1 MGAVERPR
9 RTLPRT
15 LALVGVALAF
25 ACEGRGADEAA
36 PKVGGRTAA
45 LPAARP
51 DATPSDP
58 APCRDHSGLDPAS
71 LPALPPTP
79 YTATFDEV
87 WRIVLTKH
95 FDPTLACLDWPALR
109 EEYGRRL
116 VDVREPAEA
125 YAVMNQLL
133 GRLGQSH
140 FRVVPPDDVL
150 HDDRPQG
157 PARAPLQ
164 VRWIDDA
171 AVVVDPAVGGVES
184 GVPRGSIVVAIDGRA
199 VAEIA
204 DHARAES
211 QRPSELAFAI
221 STAIARRLSGDE
233 GARHRLTLRVHPND
247 DAEVEREVPCT
258 SPVGEVV
265 SLGNLHNLPTTVEWR
280 MIPGTKIGYLAFNYW
295 MLPMMKRVEA
305 AMTEL
310 RAQGMTALILD
321 LRGNPG
327 GVGAMSVP
335 LARLLLRE
343 GGTLGTLRFRDF
355 VQEFKVAPNPSAFDG
370 EVVVLVDEGTASTS
384 EIFATGMR
392 DLGRVKIVGG
402 RPSAG
407 AALPSLIERLAGGAT
422 LQYVVGDYH
431 SSKGTV
437 AEGDGVVPDVVVP
450 EARDDFIAGRDPVL
464 DAAVAALSERS
475 P

>member
-9 RTLPRT
+9 SSLCLAIAG
-15 LALVGVALAF
+15 LALIF
-25 ACEGRGADEAA
+25 ACEGRKA
-36 PKVGGRTAA
+36 PDDPPT
-45 LPAARP
+45 
-51 DATPSDP
+51 P
-58 APCRDHSGLDPAS
+58 APIVDASPPVTPVEAPACRDHSGLDPAT

-95 FDPTLACLDWPALR
+95 FDPTLGCLDWPALR
-109 EEYGRRL
+109 EEYGRKL
-116 VDVREPAEA
+116 VDVDGPAAA

-133 GRLGQSH
+133 DRLGQSH

-150 HDDRPQG
+150 HDDGPQG

-171 AVVVDPAVGGVES
+171 AVVVDNGAPVETKPR
-184 GVPRGSIVVAIDGRA
+184 GRARVEVPRGSIVVAIDGRS

-204 DHARAES
+204 EHARAES
-211 QRPSELAFAI
+211 PRPSALALAI
-221 STAIARRLSGDE
+221 STAIDRRLSGDE
-233 GARHRLTLRVHPND
+233 GAVHRLTLRLPGG
-247 DAEVEREVPCT
+247 DAEVERQIACA

-265 SLGNLHNLPTTVEWR
+265 SLGNLHNLATTVEWR

-310 RAQGMTALILD
+310 REQGMTGLILD

-343 GGTLGTLRFRDF
+343 GGSLGTLRFRDF
-355 VQEFKVAPNPSAFDG
+355 VQEFKVAPNPAAFAGD
-370 EVVVLVDEGTASTS
+370 VVLLIDEGTASTS

-392 DLGRVKIVGG
+392 DLGRVTIVGG
-402 RPSAG
+402 RASAG

-431 SSKGTV
+431 STKGTV